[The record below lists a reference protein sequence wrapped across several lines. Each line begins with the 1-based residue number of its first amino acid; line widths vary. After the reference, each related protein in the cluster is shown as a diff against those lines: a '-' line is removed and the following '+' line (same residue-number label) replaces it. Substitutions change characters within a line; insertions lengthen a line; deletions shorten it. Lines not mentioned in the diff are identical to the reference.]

1 MLNDNSEDKQ
11 KIINKVI
18 ELQRRAD
25 FILKQYVPDVWMELN
40 LTVAQLKTLIFVVC
54 KKETSSG
61 RLAAALRVSPP
72 NVTGIVDRL
81 VKQGLINRTQNPENR
96 RSLLLT
102 PTEKGEEALTR
113 LSEGVESHNTEVLKN
128 MNEEDLLT
136 LSQGLAS
143 LVRAAQ
149 EYEKSVEEETDN
161 DNGGTSC

>member
-1 MLNDNSEDKQ
+1 MLKDNSEDKQ
-11 KIINKVI
+11 KIIDKVI
-18 ELQRRAD
+18 ELHRRAD

-40 LTVAQLKTLIFVVC
+40 LTVAQLKSLIFVVC

-81 VKQGLINRTQNPENR
+81 VKQGLISRTQNPENR

-102 PTEKGEEALTR
+102 PTEKGEESLKR

-128 MNEEDLLT
+128 MNKEDLLA
-136 LSQGLAS
+136 LSKGLAS
-143 LVRAAQ
+143 LVKAAE
-149 EYEKSVEEETDN
+149 EYEKRAEEETDLE
-161 DNGGTSC
+161 NGQTSY